1 MRCLR
6 VLDRILDG
14 RWAAA
19 AIALSV
25 TAAAPARADDRPPT
39 LPALARWTPSD
50 GPAFR
55 LRPDARIVVR
65 PADRAFL
72 RAEGR
77 TLAQDLAQVLHRPV
91 EVTARRSAS
100 ARTGDIVMGRD
111 RERALADEGYRLHV
125 GRAFTITANTTTGA
139 FYGGRTLLQL
149 VRAGTPVPRGSGRDV
164 PVYAERGL
172 MIDVG
177 RRYYRPGWLAARIRQ
192 LGDLKLNE
200 LHLHLSDDQGFRI
213 RSTTHPEAVTEPAL
227 THAEIASLVRVAE
240 RNHVT
245 LIPEIDAPGHLTAAL
260 RAHPELQLTSITG
273 ERKPDKLDVTNPAA
287 RRFYADLVS
296 EIAPLFPG
304 KTWHVGADEY
314 LGIASTPADY
324 ALYPQLQAYARA
336 RHGSAANGKD
346 AVIDFL
352 NGVGARVRG
361 MGKRLRVWSDGVGGG
376 SAVRLNPRASVE
388 WWEERHSPSVT
399 DLVAAGYRVL
409 NTGWWPNYYVT
420 GGPLEGLR
428 TPVSQAYEIFRPNEF
443 TGPYTA
449 RWGTPRAPPSGRLRF
464 GDLRQ
469 LGGSLAVWND
479 DPDSP
484 DASEDS
490 VAAGITPRLH
500 VLAQRLWG
508 SPDRYRA
515 YDAFQAQARRLTGE

>member
-1 MRCLR
+1 ML
-6 VLDRILDG
+6 
-14 RWAAA
+14 
-19 AIALSV
+19 
-25 TAAAPARADDRPPT
+25 
-39 LPALARWTPSD
+39 
-50 GPAFR
+50 
-55 LRPDARIVVR
+55 
-65 PADRAFL
+65 
-72 RAEGR
+72 
-77 TLAQDLAQVLHRPV
+77 
-91 EVTARRSAS
+91 
-100 ARTGDIVMGRD
+100 GRD
-111 RERALADEGYRLHV
+111 RDRALGDEGYRLRV
-125 GRAFTITANTTTGA
+125 GRAFAITTNATAGA

-149 VRAGTPVPRGSGRDV
+149 VRAGTPVPRGRGRDA

-177 RRYYRPGWLAARIRQ
+177 RRYYRPAWLAARIRQ

-227 THAEIASLVRVAE
+227 THADIASLVRVAA
-240 RNHVT
+240 RDHVT

-260 RAHPELQLTSITG
+260 RTHPELQLTSITG

-287 RRFYADLVS
+287 RRFYADLVG

-314 LGIASTPADY
+314 LGIASTPADF
-324 ALYPQLQAYARA
+324 ALYPQLQAYAQA
-336 RHGSAANGKD
+336 RYGSAANGKD
-346 AVIDFL
+346 AVIAFI
-352 NGVGARVRG
+352 NGVGDQVKA

-399 DLVAAGYRVL
+399 DLVAAGHRVL

-420 GGPLEGLR
+420 GGPVEGLR
-428 TPVSQAYEIFRPNEF
+428 TPVDQAYEIFRPNEF

-449 RWGTPRAPPSGRLRF
+449 RWGMPTAPPSGRLPF
-464 GDLRQ
+464 GDRRQ

-484 DASEDS
+484 EAAEQR
-490 VAAGITPRLH
+490 VVAGITPRLQ

-508 SPDRYRA
+508 SPDQYRT
-515 YDAFQAQARRLTGE
+515 YDAFRAQARRLTGE